1 MQEFEDSERIVRC
14 AIYTRKSTTYR
25 LDSDTNSLVTQR
37 QVCSAYITSQ
47 QYKGWVEL
55 PNHYDDGGQT
65 GGSLERPA
73 LTRLMRDIEH
83 GKIDTVVIYKIDRL
97 TRSLVDFVRLIDL
110 FEERRISLVSIS
122 QAFDTSD
129 SMGRSRVAK
138 SRKKPESRAKETTHY
153 LAKLMRDELGRPI
166 YLDIQRKPDGRSF
179 TYYSSTDARWT
190 QEKMIRA
197 YRTHAGR
204 FDQLI
209 DATMTEFMRDRVR
222 LRRALKEMG
231 LHGRELE
238 KLAERGEE
246 GARRFELTPSEAK
259 EELLHA
265 LIIAIELSRDH
276 IDITVRPYEIRRFL
290 EWDQRTTYHARPSDW
305 PLTDA
310 RSEFRIE
317 ISAVSNEKWSSVHF
331 KPRPKSHNT
340 LPNPNLRRLIRSA
353 EKAQMLMRE
362 NRELGIA
369 DLAKLMD
376 VRVAQFG
383 RLLQLNYLAPDIVAA
398 ILDGTQPLKLERADL
413 LSSNLPTDWALQ
425 RSLLGFPPLRKEIVK
440 NSKGG
445 MLDERD
451 IKGMNA
457 LE

>member
-1 MQEFEDSERIVRC
+1 
-14 AIYTRKSTTYR
+14 
-25 LDSDTNSLVTQR
+25 
-37 QVCSAYITSQ
+37 
-47 QYKGWVEL
+47 
-55 PNHYDDGGQT
+55 
-65 GGSLERPA
+65 
-73 LTRLMRDIEH
+73 MRDIEH